1 MEKVS
6 VLLLR
11 RINALLRRVITLGKL
26 NPMLYCVEILR
37 EEN

>member
-6 VLLLR
+6 ILLLR
-11 RINALLRRVITLGKL
+11 RIYALLRRVVTLGKL
-26 NPMLYCVEILR
+26 NRKLYCVELLR